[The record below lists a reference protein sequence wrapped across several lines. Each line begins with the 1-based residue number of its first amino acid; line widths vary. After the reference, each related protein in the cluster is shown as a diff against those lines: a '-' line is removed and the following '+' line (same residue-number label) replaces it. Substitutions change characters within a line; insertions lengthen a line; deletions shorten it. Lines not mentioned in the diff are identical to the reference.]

1 MQKMDIKLIKLE
13 KLNGTQGAD
22 LRDPSTCYFFAFA
35 GQGDEASFAP

>member
-13 KLNGTQGAD
+13 KTE
-22 LRDPSTCYFFAFA
+22 RDAGRGFERSIDAFA